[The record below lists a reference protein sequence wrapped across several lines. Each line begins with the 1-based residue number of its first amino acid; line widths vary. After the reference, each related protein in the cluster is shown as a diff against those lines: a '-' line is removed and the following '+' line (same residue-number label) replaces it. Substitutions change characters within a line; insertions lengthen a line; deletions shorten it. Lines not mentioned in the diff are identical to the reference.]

1 MVNPNRDQ
9 IIKIVVPLCIV
20 AVFLAFLFLKP
31 GFFKAGI
38 KLSAD
43 DSRKLNE
50 EAKSDISDGKYQDA
64 LKPLLRLN
72 RAYPDNHIYL
82 QQLAESYDHLN
93 QPKEEAEY
101 WEKYIDHSPTPLVGC
116 PALPRAYEKLGDSH
130 EKEIIAAYERCLA
143 LDPTNTDSIFFLAH
157 YLENAGQADRAAEL
171 YQKGIVLSPTYA
183 DLRLG
188 LARIWFRQDKVAEA
202 KQATEAVLAK
212 SPNYMDALLLMGMMY
227 YKEDNYVKAKE
238 YLLRGTKISDTY
250 VDFHVLLARIAD
262 DQKDYSEEM
271 RQYSRLVELRP
282 NEARYRNKLTSLI
295 AAQKK

>member
-1 MVNPNRDQ
+1 MSPDE
-9 IIKIVVPLCIV
+9 
-20 AVFLAFLFLKP
+20 
-31 GFFKAGI
+31 
-38 KLSAD
+38 S
-43 DSRKLNE
+43 SKLNV
-50 EAKSDISDGKYQDA
+50 EAKADISDAKYQEA

-82 QQLAESYDHLN
+82 EELAETYGHLN
-93 QPKEEAEY
+93 QPTDEAHY

-116 PALPRAYEKLGDSH
+116 PALPHAYEKLGDSH

-143 LDPTNTDSIFFLAH
+143 LDPANSDSIFFLAH
-157 YLENAGQADRAAEL
+157 YLENAGQPDRALEL
-171 YQKGIVLSPTYA
+171 YQKGIALAPNYS

-188 LARIWFRQDKVAEA
+188 QARIWYRQDKIAEA

-212 SPNYMDALLLMGMMY
+212 NPNYLDALLLMGMMY
-227 YKEDNYVKAKE
+227 YKENNYEKAKE
-238 YLLRGTKISDTY
+238 YLNRGTKISDTY
-250 VDFHVLLARIAD
+250 VDFHVQLARVAD
-262 DQKDYSEEM
+262 DQKDYNEEM